1 MNNYISLDQ
10 IGKRLDLKVNNLI
23 MVNYVPYIVR
33 TQENSVLIM
42 AGILTEIP
50 VYYSNIQNI
59 YINQLPCFLK
69 ETQTFRQKGW
79 SLVDSC

>member
-50 VYYSNIQNI
+50 VLFKHSK
-59 YINQLPCFLK
+59 YIH
-69 ETQTFRQKGW
+69 
-79 SLVDSC
+79 

>member
-33 TQENSVLIM
+33 IFNTRKLSIDN
-42 AGILTEIP
+42 GW
-50 VYYSNIQNI
+50 YSNRNTCII
-59 YINQLPCFLK
+59 
-69 ETQTFRQKGW
+69 
-79 SLVDSC
+79 

>member
-42 AGILTEIP
+42 AGI
-50 VYYSNIQNI
+50 SNRNTGII
-59 YINQLPCFLK
+59 
-69 ETQTFRQKGW
+69 
-79 SLVDSC
+79 

>member
-1 MNNYISLDQ
+1 
-10 IGKRLDLKVNNLI
+10 

-50 VYYSNIQNI
+50 VLFKHSK
-59 YINQLPCFLK
+59 YIH
-69 ETQTFRQKGW
+69 
-79 SLVDSC
+79 

>member
-1 MNNYISLDQ
+1 
-10 IGKRLDLKVNNLI
+10 

-50 VYYSNIQNI
+50 VLFKHSKYIHKPAALFSEGNTNI
-59 YINQLPCFLK
+59 P
-69 ETQTFRQKGW
+69 TKGMV
-79 SLVDSC
+79 LGR